1 MSGCGAEAKNFE
13 IDDKSI
19 RLCLKG
25 WEWVGSETAPFPSV
39 FKEGWRAAPG
49 WFVKGRLASLY
60 ARAAILIFCW
70 KSLTTPSAPLRNG
83 VFLFVAAT
91 PPWKGGEWIRLATN
105 HSPSPR
111 IA

>member
-25 WEWVGSETAPFPSV
+25 REWVGSETAPFPSV

-49 WFVKGRLASLY
+49 WFVKGRVASIY
-60 ARAAILIFCW
+60 ARAAILIFVGNHE
-70 KSLTTPSAPLRNG
+70 PLLMLRPIG
-83 VFLFVAAT
+83 LALRVLMLRPIGLALRA
-91 PPWKGGEWIRLATN
+91 RL
-105 HSPSPR
+105 R
-111 IA
+111 R